1 LTATVLLDQAAI
13 EGHVERL
20 GQEIARDHPDGV
32 VLVGVLKGALI
43 FFSDLVRA
51 VRDVDVIVDFMS
63 ISRFAPDSGRVKIL
77 HDLGTDIT
85 NRDVVLVED
94 IVDTGLTL
102 AYLIGQLLARG
113 PRRLST
119 CAMLDRPARR
129 IVPQTVDYVGFEL
142 ANEYVLGYG
151 LHVKDLYRNVPY
163 VVSADRDTLVTQP
176 DAYVHELYRRSDID
190 TDLPTDLPSQ
200 PGGSVANVPREE
212 EP

>member
-1 LTATVLLDQAAI
+1 VANVLLDQAAI
-13 EGHVERL
+13 EEHVQRL
-20 GQEIARDHPDGV
+20 GREIARDHPDGV

-43 FFSDLVRA
+43 FFADLVRA
-51 VRDVDVIVDFMS
+51 VPDIDVTVDFMS

-85 NRDVVLVED
+85 GLDVVLVED
-94 IVDTGLTL
+94 IVDTGLTV
-102 AYLIGQLLARG
+102 AYLIGQLLARN

-142 ANEYVLGYG
+142 QNEYVLGYG

-163 VVSADRDTLVTQP
+163 VVAADRDTLVSRP
-176 DAYVHELYRRSDID
+176 DAYVHELYRRTGFHADFG
-190 TDLPTDLPSQ
+190 TDFTAR